1 MKLGIAGVKTAGT
14 FTVKIALVV
23 AAALGGTALVSS
35 SVFAALTASANN
47 TSGGSVTTGTLML
60 TQAASGVS
68 GITGGFATAITG
80 MAPGDV
86 INRYVDL
93 TSGGTLNSASMTL
106 GATGTGATALTTN
119 GTAGLQVTIKECSV
133 VWTNTGTCS
142 GTMTTS
148 MASASVLSLATPAS
162 LTLQAN
168 SLLSGAVIHLQ
179 IGIALPAGSEVTV
192 NGVLP
197 GGTVQGLTTAV
208 TWTFTETQRL
218 ATTTNS

>member
-1 MKLGIAGVKTAGT
+1 MKLGIASAKTVGT
-14 FTVKIALVV
+14 FTVKIAIVA
-23 AAALGGTALVSS
+23 AAALGGTALISS
-35 SVFAALTASANN
+35 SVFAALTASADN

-60 TQAASGVS
+60 TQAPSGVS
-68 GITGGFATAITG
+68 GITGGFATAITS

-86 INRYVDL
+86 VNRYVDL
-93 TSGGTLNSASMTL
+93 TSSGTLNSASMTL
-106 GATGTGATALTTN
+106 GASGSPSNALTTN

-133 VWTNTGTCS
+133 AWTNSGTCS
-142 GTMTTS
+142 GTQTTDL
-148 MASASVLSLATPAS
+148 ASTSVLSLVTPAS

-208 TWTFTETQRL
+208 TWTFTETQRI

>member
-1 MKLGIAGVKTAGT
+1 MKLGIAGAKTAGT
-14 FTVKIALVV
+14 FTVKIAIVV

-47 TSGGSVTTGTLML
+47 TSGGSVTTGTLSL
-60 TQAASGVS
+60 TQAPSGVS

-93 TSGGTLNSASMTL
+93 TSNGTLNSASMTL
-106 GATGTGATALTTN
+106 GATGSGATALTTN
-119 GTAGLQVTIKECSV
+119 GTAGLQVTIKECSIA
-133 VWTNTGTCS
+133 WTNAGACTGTQ
-142 GTMTTS
+142 TTAL
-148 MASASVLSLATPAS
+148 ASASVLSLATPAS

-179 IGIALPAGSEVTV
+179 IGIALPAGNEVTV
-192 NGVLP
+192 NGVFP

-208 TWTFTETQRL
+208 TWTFTETQRI
-218 ATTTNS
+218 ATTTDN

>member
-1 MKLGIAGVKTAGT
+1 MKLGISAKTVGT
-14 FTVKIALVV
+14 FTVKIAIVA
-23 AAALGGTALVSS
+23 AAALGGTALISS
-35 SVFAALTASANN
+35 SVFAALTASADN

-60 TQAASGVS
+60 TQAPSGVS
-68 GITGGFATAITG
+68 GITGGFATAITS

-86 INRYVDL
+86 VNRYVDL

-106 GATGTGATALTTN
+106 GASGSPSNALTSN
-119 GTAGLQVTIKECSV
+119 GTAGLQVTIKECSIA
-133 VWTNTGTCS
+133 WTNTGTCS
-142 GTMTTS
+142 GTQTTDL
-148 MASASVLSLATPAS
+148 ASTSVLSLVTPAS

-208 TWTFTETQRL
+208 TWTFTETQRI

>member
-1 MKLGIAGVKTAGT
+1 MKLGISAKTVGT
-14 FTVKIALVV
+14 FTVKIAIVA
-23 AAALGGTALVSS
+23 AAALGGTALISS
-35 SVFAALTASANN
+35 SVFAALTASADN
-47 TSGGSVTTGTLML
+47 TSGGSVTTGTLIL
-60 TQAASGVS
+60 TQAPSGVT
-68 GITGGFATAITG
+68 GITGGFATAITS

-86 INRYVDL
+86 VNRYVDL
-93 TSGGTLNSASMTL
+93 TSSGTLNSASMTL
-106 GATGTGATALTTN
+106 GASGSPSNALTTN

-133 VWTNTGTCS
+133 AWTNTGTCS
-142 GTMTTS
+142 GTQTTDL
-148 MASASVLSLATPAS
+148 ASTSVLSLVTPAS

-208 TWTFTETQRL
+208 TWTFTETQRT

>member
-1 MKLGIAGVKTAGT
+1 MKLGISAKTVGT
-14 FTVKIALVV
+14 FTVKIAIVA
-23 AAALGGTALVSS
+23 AAALGGTALISS
-35 SVFAALTASANN
+35 SVFAALTASADN
-47 TSGGSVTTGTLML
+47 TSGGSVTTGTLIL
-60 TQAASGVS
+60 TQAPSGVT
-68 GITGGFATAITG
+68 GITGGFATAITS

-86 INRYVDL
+86 VNRYVDL
-93 TSGGTLNSASMTL
+93 TSSGTLNSASMTL
-106 GATGTGATALTTN
+106 GASGSPSNALTTN

-133 VWTNTGTCS
+133 AWTNSGSCS
-142 GTMTTS
+142 GTQTTDL
-148 MASASVLSLATPAS
+148 ASTSVLSLVTPAS

-208 TWTFTETQRL
+208 TWTFTETQRT

>member
-1 MKLGIAGVKTAGT
+1 MKLGPVGIKTVGT
-14 FTVKIALVV
+14 FTVKIAIVA

-35 SVFAALTASANN
+35 SVFAALTASASN
-47 TSGGSVTTGTLML
+47 TSGGSVTTGTLIL
-60 TQAASGVS
+60 TQAPSGVT
-68 GITGGFATAITG
+68 GITGGFATAITS

-86 INRYVDL
+86 VNRYVDL
-93 TSGGTLNSASMTL
+93 TSSGTLNSASMTL
-106 GATGTGATALTTN
+106 GASGSPSNALTTN

-133 VWTNTGTCS
+133 AWTNTGTCS
-142 GTMTTS
+142 GTQTTDL
-148 MASASVLSLATPAS
+148 ASASVLSLVTPAS

-208 TWTFTETQRL
+208 TWTFTETQRI

>member
-1 MKLGIAGVKTAGT
+1 MKLGISAKTVGT
-14 FTVKIALVV
+14 FTVKIAIVA
-23 AAALGGTALVSS
+23 AAALGGTALISS
-35 SVFAALTASANN
+35 SVFAALTASADN
-47 TSGGSVTTGTLML
+47 TSGGSVTTGTLIL
-60 TQAASGVS
+60 TQAPSGVT
-68 GITGGFATAITG
+68 GITGGFATAITS

-86 INRYVDL
+86 VNRYVDL
-93 TSGGTLNSASMTL
+93 TSSGTLNSASMTL
-106 GATGTGATALTTN
+106 GASGSPSNALTTN

-133 VWTNTGTCS
+133 AWTNSGTCS
-142 GTMTTS
+142 GTQTTDL
-148 MASASVLSLATPAS
+148 ASTSVLSLVTPAS

-208 TWTFTETQRL
+208 TWTFTETQRI

>member
-14 FTVKIALVV
+14 FTVKIAIVV

-60 TQAASGVS
+60 TQASSGVS

-133 VWTNTGTCS
+133 AWTNTGTCS
-142 GTMTTS
+142 GTQTTD

>member
-1 MKLGIAGVKTAGT
+1 MKLGPVGIKTVGT
-14 FTVKIALVV
+14 FTVKIAIVA

-35 SVFAALTASANN
+35 SVFAALTASASN
-47 TSGGSVTTGTLML
+47 TSGGSVTTGTLIL
-60 TQAASGVS
+60 TQAPSGVT
-68 GITGGFATAITG
+68 GITGGFATAITS

-86 INRYVDL
+86 VNRYVDL
-93 TSGGTLNSASMTL
+93 TSSGTLNSASMTL
-106 GATGTGATALTTN
+106 GASGSPSNALTTT

-133 VWTNTGTCS
+133 AWTNTGTCS
-142 GTMTTS
+142 GTQTTDL
-148 MASASVLSLATPAS
+148 ASASVLSLVTPAS

-208 TWTFTETQRL
+208 TWTFTETQRI

>member
-1 MKLGIAGVKTAGT
+1 MKLGISAKTVGT
-14 FTVKIALVV
+14 FTVKIAIVA
-23 AAALGGTALVSS
+23 AAALGGTALISS
-35 SVFAALTASANN
+35 SVFAALTASADN
-47 TSGGSVTTGTLML
+47 TSGGSVTTGTLIL
-60 TQAASGVS
+60 TQAPSGVT
-68 GITGGFATAITG
+68 GITGGFATAITS

-86 INRYVDL
+86 VNRYVDL
-93 TSGGTLNSASMTL
+93 TSSGTLNSASMTL
-106 GATGTGATALTTN
+106 GASGSPSNALTTN

-133 VWTNTGTCS
+133 AWTNTGTCS
-142 GTMTTS
+142 GTQTTDL
-148 MASASVLSLATPAS
+148 ASTSVLSLVTPAS

-208 TWTFTETQRL
+208 TWTFTETQRI

>member
-1 MKLGIAGVKTAGT
+1 MKLGPVGIKTVGT
-14 FTVKIALVV
+14 FTVKIVIVA

-35 SVFAALTASANN
+35 SVFAALTASASN
-47 TSGGSVTTGTLML
+47 TSGGSVTTGTLIL
-60 TQAASGVS
+60 TQAPSGVT
-68 GITGGFATAITG
+68 GITGGFATAITS

-86 INRYVDL
+86 VNRYVDL
-93 TSGGTLNSASMTL
+93 TSSGTLNSASMTL
-106 GATGTGATALTTN
+106 GASGSPSNALTTN

-133 VWTNTGTCS
+133 AWTNTGTCS
-142 GTMTTS
+142 GTQTTDL
-148 MASASVLSLATPAS
+148 ASASVLSLVTPAS

-208 TWTFTETQRL
+208 TWTFTETQRI